1 MFNLKE
7 GGRKFRHSKGQEL
20 SYSYIYIYIYSKA
33 QERNSR
39 RRRKRMGIKRLE
51 LKKIENDRYMLC
63 YFL

>member
-7 GGRKFRHSKGQEL
+7 GGRKLRYSKGQEL
-20 SYSYIYIYIYSKA
+20 SYSYIYIYSKA
-33 QERNSR
+33 QERNSRR

-51 LKKIENDRYMLC
+51 LKKIENDRYVFC